1 MPIEGLSFV
10 KTLAKFE
17 IIYAMDSLI
26 QNMTRIVFL
35 R

>member
-10 KTLAKFE
+10 KTLVSFE
-17 IIYAMDSLI
+17 IINTTDSLI
-26 QNMTRIVFL
+26 QNITRIVFL